1 MKTGLIDVGGGL
13 RGVYAAGVLDRCLDE
28 GVRFD
33 YGIGISAGSAN
44 LASFLAGQRGRNLR
58 FFRDYSQRKAYMGLG
73 NFLRGRGFLDLQYIY
88 GTLSVSGGEDPL
100 DYPSIAANP
109 TEWYVAAAEAGTGK
123 PHYFRP
129 GDLHQD
135 DYRILMASSAIQ
147 VVCPAQ
153 VIGGVPYYD
162 GALGDPVPVEKA
174 FADGCDRVVLLLTKP
189 EGEIRRSDTDGKL
202 AKRLEKRYPA
212 AAEGLRRR
220 AERYN
225 RGVALAQDYARQ
237 GKLLIVAPDDTCGVR
252 TLSRDRDALLRL
264 YEKGL
269 RDGQKIPAFLR
280 P

>member
-44 LASFLAGQRGRNLR
+44 LASFLAGQRDRNLR

-73 NFLRGRGFLDLQYIY
+73 NLLHGRGFLDLQYIY
-88 GTLSVSGGEDPL
+88 GTLSVSDGEDPL
-100 DYPSIAANP
+100 DYPRIAADP
-109 TEWYVAAAEAGTGK
+109 TEWYVAATEAETGK

-129 GDLHQD
+129 GDLRQD
-135 DYRILMASSAIQ
+135 DYRILMASSAIP
-147 VVCPAQ
+147 VGCPAQ
-153 VIGGVPYYD
+153 FIGGVPYYD

-189 EGEIRRSDTDGKL
+189 EGELRRSDTDEKL

-252 TLSRDRDALLRL
+252 TLSRDPDALSRL

-269 RDGQKIPAFLR
+269 RDGEKIPAFLD
-280 P
+280 

>member
-100 DYPSIAANP
+100 DYPRIAANP
-109 TEWYVAAAEAGTGK
+109 TEWYVAATEAET
-123 PHYFRP
+123 
-129 GDLHQD
+129 
-135 DYRILMASSAIQ
+135 
-147 VVCPAQ
+147 
-153 VIGGVPYYD
+153 
-162 GALGDPVPVEKA
+162 
-174 FADGCDRVVLLLTKP
+174 
-189 EGEIRRSDTDGKL
+189 
-202 AKRLEKRYPA
+202 
-212 AAEGLRRR
+212 
-220 AERYN
+220 
-225 RGVALAQDYARQ
+225 

-252 TLSRDRDALLRL
+252 TLSRERDALLRL

-269 RDGQKIPAFLR
+269 RDGGKIPAFLG
-280 P
+280 

>member
-1 MKTGLIDVGGGL
+1 
-13 RGVYAAGVLDRCLDE
+13 
-28 GVRFD
+28 
-33 YGIGISAGSAN
+33 
-44 LASFLAGQRGRNLR
+44 
-58 FFRDYSQRKAYMGLG
+58 
-73 NFLRGRGFLDLQYIY
+73 
-88 GTLSVSGGEDPL
+88 
-100 DYPSIAANP
+100 
-109 TEWYVAAAEAGTGK
+109 
-123 PHYFRP
+123 
-129 GDLHQD
+129 
-135 DYRILMASSAIQ
+135 MASSAIP

-189 EGEIRRSDTDGKL
+189 EGELRRSDTDEKL

-237 GKLLIVAPDDTCGVR
+237 GRLLIVAPDNTCGVR

-269 RDGQKIPAFLR
+269 RDGEKIPAFLG
-280 P
+280 

>member
-1 MKTGLIDVGGGL
+1 M
-13 RGVYAAGVLDRCLDE
+13 
-28 GVRFD
+28 
-33 YGIGISAGSAN
+33 
-44 LASFLAGQRGRNLR
+44 
-58 FFRDYSQRKAYMGLG
+58 
-73 NFLRGRGFLDLQYIY
+73 
-88 GTLSVSGGEDPL
+88 
-100 DYPSIAANP
+100 
-109 TEWYVAAAEAGTGK
+109 
-123 PHYFRP
+123 
-129 GDLHQD
+129 
-135 DYRILMASSAIQ
+135 
-147 VVCPAQ
+147 
-153 VIGGVPYYD
+153 
-162 GALGDPVPVEKA
+162 
-174 FADGCDRVVLLLTKP
+174 VLLLTKP

>member
-73 NFLRGRGFLDLQYIY
+73 NLLHGRGFLDLQYIY

-100 DYPSIAANP
+100 DYLRIAANP
-109 TEWYVAAAEAGTGK
+109 TEWYVAATEAGTGK

-135 DYRILMASSAIQ
+135 DYRILMASSAI
-147 VVCPAQ
+147 
-153 VIGGVPYYD
+153 
-162 GALGDPVPVEKA
+162 PV
-174 FADGCDRVVLLLTKP
+174 
-189 EGEIRRSDTDGKL
+189 
-202 AKRLEKRYPA
+202 
-212 AAEGLRRR
+212 
-220 AERYN
+220 
-225 RGVALAQDYARQ
+225 VALAQDYARQ